1 MATDRT
7 RIKGLTVEIGGD
19 ASDLDKEL
27 KTIEKQSKKSNNE
40 LREINEL
47 LKLDPTNTDLL
58 AQKQKVLASAIEGA
72 SKKLETLKAAEKSAR
87 EQFEKGDIGEEQFRA
102 LQRET
107 IRAENQLH
115 KLEQKLAD
123 TEQAAKDLTRPT
135 DDAADAVRDT
145 GDAAGSAAKQT
156 DDLAD
161 SLDDLKG
168 KYQDARDAAKDAA
181 SDLGKIGAVGIAAGT
196 AVVVPAAGKE
206 DVLASMQA
214 GSGAT
219 AAQMVFYEKSMDT
232 LYSEGYGED
241 LDDIAATMATIRQL
255 SNETRADALTN
266 ITRDAIMLRDTFG
279 YEAQDAMKASKML
292 VDQFGLSYDSA
303 FNLIAQATQ
312 KGLNRSGDLLD
323 IINEYSVHF
332 KGLGYDAESMLNVIE
347 SGSQNGA
354 FSLDK
359 IGDATKEL
367 GIRLRD
373 TSDTTTDAY
382 SRLLLDADEYRKRI
396 AAGGE
401 AARAASTE
409 VITALL
415 MVDDQVAQN
424 EIGVALFGSM
434 WEDLGKEAISSL
446 TGVNGTMD
454 ITKDTMGEIRDI
466 KYSTTSNEWKKLG
479 RTLQTEFII
488 PMGEKA
494 LPTAKK
500 LVSFLKTNLDSIIPI
515 IKKITTLGAS
525 MYTGMK
531 LGQMVGAV
539 SKLVKTYKDLK
550 TAAAAASSVMAAT
563 PWGAIGAAIGIV
575 VGAVVNL
582 ARAEEEAEQAARE
595 HLRELKAAADE
606 QTAAY
611 KESAKAAMDAA
622 AVRRDTAD
630 AINDEYDKYEA
641 LVHELEDLVDAEGNV
656 LKGNED
662 RVEFIRGTLSEAM
675 GEEILLVD
683 GQIQKYRDLKNTI
696 ADVLALKRGEAM
708 ASKMAGDY
716 DSAVESLPNLQLE
729 YEQANDKIREYEEK
743 KSDEAELQREY
754 DQHLMQMPELTSNNR
769 AYLVT
774 MKNEME
780 EWHSKRQEYLDK
792 FKSYDEWF
800 AEVGDVYANAQAART
815 AYDAAGATIDLYEDL
830 TTALYSGST
839 DQILEAT
846 EKMATGMMTFAQ
858 GAAYTSLYEQA
869 TELYQAHAD
878 AVKMSGNKGSTYQQG
893 QLSEM
898 QELAETAI
906 YEAYMAAQA
915 QGAPQQILQ
924 SLQEMMDADKL
935 LNQVAIERINS
946 FSDSAAGRLI
956 ESFDRTSEA
965 QAERLASKYEGS
977 IVFNTTVAAEII
989 KDAVERSAQKNEEG
1003 LGRVQRAINEKEFS
1017 ASVSVSTSALDIAM
1031 GRNAALVE
1039 RGVF

>member
-27 KTIEKQSKKSNNE
+27 KSIEKQSKKSNDE
-40 LREINEL
+40 LREINAL
-47 LKLDPTNTDLL
+47 LKLDPKNTDLL
-58 AQKQKVLASAIEGA
+58 AQKQKALASAIEGA

-107 IRAENQLH
+107 IRAENQLR
-115 KLEQKLAD
+115 KLEQQLAD
-123 TEQAAKDLTRPT
+123 TEEKAKDLTQSA

-145 GDAAGSAAKQT
+145 GDAAGAAAKKT

-168 KYQDARDAAKDAA
+168 KYQDAKDAA

-206 DVLASMQA
+206 DALASMQA

-219 AAQMVFYEKSMDT
+219 AAQMVSYEKSMDS

-266 ITRDAIMLRDTFG
+266 ITRDAIILRDTFG
-279 YEAQDAMKASKML
+279 YETQEAMRASKML

-382 SRLLLDADEYRKRI
+382 SRLLLDADEYRQRI
-396 AAGGE
+396 ASGGE
-401 AARAASTE
+401 AARTASSE

-424 EIGVALFGSM
+424 EIGVALFGTM
-434 WEDLGKEAISSL
+434 WEDLGKDAISSL
-446 TGVNGTMD
+446 AGVNGTMD
-454 ITKDTMGEIRDI
+454 LTKDTMTEIRDI

-479 RTLQTEFII
+479 RALQTEFII

-500 LVSFLKTNLDSIIPI
+500 LVSFLTTNLDSIIPI
-515 IKKITTLGAS
+515 IKKITTLGAT

-539 SKLVKTYKDLK
+539 SKLVKTFKDLK
-550 TAAAAASSVMAAT
+550 TAAAAASAVMAAT
-563 PWGAIGAAIGIV
+563 PWGAIGAAIGVV
-575 VGAVVNL
+575 VGAVINL
-582 ARAEEEAEQAARE
+582 ARAEKEAEKAARE
-595 HLRELKAAADE
+595 HLQELKAAADE

-611 KESAKAAMDAA
+611 KEAAKAAMDAA
-622 AVRRDTAD
+622 AVRRDTAN
-630 AINDEYDKYEA
+630 AINDEFDKYDT
-641 LVHELEDLVDAEGNV
+641 LVLELDKLVDAEGRV
-656 LKGNED
+656 LDGNED
-662 RVEFIRGTLSEAM
+662 RVEFIRGTLSDAM
-675 GEEILLVD
+675 GEEILMVD

-708 ASKMAGDY
+708 ASKMEGDY
-716 DSAVESLPNLQLE
+716 DAAVDSLPNLQLE
-729 YEQANDKIREYEEK
+729 YEQANDKIREYEEMK
-743 KSDEAELQREY
+743 AAEARLQRDY
-754 DQHLMQMPELTSNNR
+754 GLHMMQKADRGSMYMMG
-769 AYLVT
+769 A
-774 MKNEME
+774 
-780 EWHSKRQEYLDK
+780 EWNSKHQEYLDA
-792 FKSYDEWF
+792 FKTFDEWF
-800 AEVGDVYANAQAART
+800 AEAGDVYANAQAART

-830 TTALYSGST
+830 TAALYSGST
-839 DQILEAT
+839 DQILAAT
-846 EKMATGMMTFAQ
+846 EQMATGMMTFAQ

-898 QELAETAI
+898 QELAETAV

-935 LNQVAIERINS
+935 MNQVAIERINS
-946 FSDSAAGRLI
+946 FSETAAGRLI
-956 ESFDRTSEA
+956 ESFDRTAETN
-965 QAERLASKYEGS
+965 AERLASKYEGS

-1003 LGRVQRAINEKEFS
+1003 LDRVQRAISEKQF
-1017 ASVSVSTSALDIAM
+1017 AATVSLSTSALDYEMA
-1031 GRNAALVE
+1031 RNASIVE
-1039 RGVF
+1039 RGAF

>member
-27 KTIEKQSKKSNNE
+27 KTIEKQSKKSNDE

-47 LKLDPTNTDLL
+47 LKLDPNNTELL

-123 TEQAAKDLTRPT
+123 TEQAAKDLTRSA
-135 DDAADAVRDT
+135 DDAADTVRDT

-168 KYQDARDAAKDAA
+168 KYQDVKDAA

-196 AVVVPAAGKE
+196 AVLIPAAGKE
-206 DVLASMQA
+206 DALASMQA

-219 AAQMVFYEKSMDT
+219 AAQMVSYEKSMDT

-266 ITRDAIMLRDTFG
+266 ITRDAITLRDTFG
-279 YEAQDAMKASKML
+279 YETQETMMASKML

-382 SRLLLDADEYRKRI
+382 SRLLLDADEYRQRI

-401 AARAASTE
+401 TARAASSE

-424 EIGVALFGSM
+424 EIGVALFGTM

-446 TGVNGTMD
+446 LSVNGTMD
-454 ITKDTMGEIRDI
+454 MTKDTMSEIRDI
-466 KYSTTSNEWKKLG
+466 KYSTTSSEWKKLG
-479 RTLQTEFII
+479 RALQTEFII

-500 LVSFLKTNLDSIIPI
+500 LVSFLTTNLDDIIPI
-515 IKKITTLGAS
+515 IKKITTIGAS

-630 AINDEYDKYEA
+630 AINDEYDKYED
-641 LVHELEDLVDAEGNV
+641 LVRELDNLVDAEGRV
-656 LKGNED
+656 LDGNED
-662 RVEFIRGTLSEAM
+662 RVEFIRGTLSDAM
-675 GEEILLVD
+675 GEEILMVD

-696 ADVLALKRGEAM
+696 ADVLALKRGETM

-729 YEQANDKIREYEEK
+729 YEQANDKIREYEEMK
-743 KSDEAELQREY
+743 AAEARLQRDYGRHMMLNPDNKASIE
-754 DQHLMQMPELTSNNR
+754 DID
-769 AYLVT
+769 AW
-774 MKNEME
+774 NEA
-780 EWHSKRQEYLDK
+780 HKTYLDA
-792 FKSYDEWF
+792 FKTLDAWY
-800 AEVGDVYANAQAART
+800 AEAGDVYANAQAART
-815 AYDAAGATIDLYEDL
+815 AYDAAGATIELYEDL

-935 LNQVAIERINS
+935 MNQVALERINS

-956 ESFDRTSEA
+956 ESFGRTSEA
-965 QAERLASKYEGS
+965 QAELLVSQYDNS
-977 IVFNTTVAAEII
+977 IVLSATTVAAII
-989 KDAVERSAQKNEEG
+989 KDAVERSAQQNAEG
-1003 LGRVQRAINEKEFS
+1003 LSRVQRAINEKEFS
-1017 ASVSVSTSALDIAM
+1017 ASVSVSTSALDVAM

-1039 RGVF
+1039 RGIF

>member
-27 KTIEKQSKKSNNE
+27 KTIEKQSKKSNDE

-47 LKLDPTNTDLL
+47 LKLDPNNTELL

-72 SKKLETLKAAEKSAR
+72 SKKLETLKTAEKSAR

-123 TEQAAKDLTRPT
+123 AEQAANDLTRSA
-135 DDAADAVRDT
+135 DDAADTVRDT

-168 KYQDARDAAKDAA
+168 KYRDARDAAKDAA
-181 SDLGKIGAVGIAAGT
+181 SDLGKIGAMGIAAGT
-196 AVVVPAAGKE
+196 AVVIPATGKE
-206 DVLASMQA
+206 DALASMQA

-219 AAQMVFYEKSMDT
+219 AAQMVSYEKSMDT

-266 ITRDAIMLRDTFG
+266 ITRGAITLRDTFG

-382 SRLLLDADEYRKRI
+382 SRLLLDADEYRQRI
-396 AAGGE
+396 ASGGE

-424 EIGVALFGSM
+424 EIGVALFGTM
-434 WEDLGKEAISSL
+434 WEDLGRDAISSL
-446 TGVNGTMD
+446 AGVNGTMD
-454 ITKDTMGEIRDI
+454 MTKDTMGEIRDI

-479 RTLQTEFII
+479 RALQTEFII

-500 LVSFLKTNLDSIIPI
+500 FVSFLTTNLDDIIPI

-539 SKLVKTYKDLK
+539 YKLVKTYKDLK

-630 AINDEYDKYEA
+630 AINDEYDKYED
-641 LVHELEDLVDAEGNV
+641 LVRELDNLVDAEGRV
-656 LKGNED
+656 LDGNED
-662 RVEFIRGTLSEAM
+662 RVEFIRGTLSDAM

-708 ASKMAGDY
+708 ASKMEGDY

-729 YEQANDKIREYEEK
+729 YEQANDKIREYEEMK
-743 KSDEAELQREY
+743 AAEARLQRDYGRHMMLNPGNDASLEEI
-754 DQHLMQMPELTSNNR
+754 DEWNR
-769 AYLVT
+769 SHA
-774 MKNEME
+774 
-780 EWHSKRQEYLDK
+780 EYLTAINS
-792 FKSYDEWF
+792 FKEWF
-800 AEVGDVYANAQAART
+800 TGVGDVYANAQAART

-898 QELAETAI
+898 RELAETAI

-935 LNQVAIERINS
+935 MNQVAIERINS

-956 ESFDRTSEA
+956 ESFGRTSET
-965 QAERLASKYEGS
+965 QAELLASQYDNS
-977 IVFNTTVAAEII
+977 IVLSATTVAAII
-989 KDAVERSAQKNEEG
+989 KDAVERSAQQNAEG
-1003 LGRVQRAINEKEFS
+1003 LSRVQRAINEKEFS
-1017 ASVSVSTSALDIAM
+1017 ASVSVSTSALDVAM